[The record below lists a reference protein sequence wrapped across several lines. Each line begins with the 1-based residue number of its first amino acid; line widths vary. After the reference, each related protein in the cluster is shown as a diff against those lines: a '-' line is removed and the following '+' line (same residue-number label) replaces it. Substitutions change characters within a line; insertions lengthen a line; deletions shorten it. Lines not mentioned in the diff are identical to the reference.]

1 MTLEFLKNMLGP
13 SVTCGSY
20 GTPERRTCCVAM
32 ITSSKPLNSRT
43 SKTAKELEAAL
54 HKALQAHPECEGI
67 RVLKLTP
74 LENSHGIANWDAEFS
89 TPPGTV
95 ISADHKRVLIGVKQA
110 VQKHFDLAG
119 SG

>member
-1 MTLEFLKNMLGP
+1 
-13 SVTCGSY
+13 
-20 GTPERRTCCVAM
+20 M
-32 ITSSKPLNSRT
+32 ITNSKTVNDRA

-54 HKALQAHPECEGI
+54 HKALQAHPECQGI
-67 RVLKLTP
+67 KVLKLTL

-89 TPPGTV
+89 TPPGAV

>member
-1 MTLEFLKNMLGP
+1 
-13 SVTCGSY
+13 
-20 GTPERRTCCVAM
+20 M
-32 ITSSKPLNSRT
+32 ITSGNTVNGRA

-54 HKALQAHPECEGI
+54 HKALQAHPECQGI
-67 RVLKLTP
+67 KVLKLTL

-89 TPPGTV
+89 TPPGAV

>member
-1 MTLEFLKNMLGP
+1 
-13 SVTCGSY
+13 
-20 GTPERRTCCVAM
+20 M
-32 ITSSKPLNSRT
+32 ITNGKTLNSRA

-54 HKALQAHPECEGI
+54 HKALQAHPECQGI
-67 RVLKLTP
+67 RVLKLTL

-89 TPPGTV
+89 MPPGAV

>member
-1 MTLEFLKNMLGP
+1 
-13 SVTCGSY
+13 
-20 GTPERRTCCVAM
+20 M
-32 ITSSKPLNSRT
+32 ITNDKTTNGRA

-54 HKALQAHPECEGI
+54 HKALQAHPECQGI
-67 RVLKLTP
+67 RVLKLTL

-89 TPPGTV
+89 MPPGAV
-95 ISADHKRVLIGVKQA
+95 ISADDKRVLIGVKQA

>member
-1 MTLEFLKNMLGP
+1 MMVEFLKKQARSIRGDR
-13 SVTCGSY
+13 SY
-20 GTPERRTCCVAM
+20 GTPEHRACCVSM
-32 ITSSKPLNSRT
+32 MTGSKPLNGRT

-54 HKALQAHPECEGI
+54 HKALQAHPECHGI
-67 RVLKLTP
+67 RILKLTL
-74 LENSHGIANWDAEFS
+74 LENSQGIANWDAEFS

>member
-1 MTLEFLKNMLGP
+1 
-13 SVTCGSY
+13 
-20 GTPERRTCCVAM
+20 
-32 ITSSKPLNSRT
+32 
-43 SKTAKELEAAL
+43 
-54 HKALQAHPECEGI
+54 
-67 RVLKLTP
+67 VLKLTP

-119 SG
+119 SD

>member
-1 MTLEFLKNMLGP
+1 
-13 SVTCGSY
+13 
-20 GTPERRTCCVAM
+20 M
-32 ITSSKPLNSRT
+32 ITSGKPLNGRT

-67 RVLKLTP
+67 RVLKLTL
-74 LENSHGIANWDAEFS
+74 LENSQGIANWDAEFS

-119 SG
+119 SD

>member
-1 MTLEFLKNMLGP
+1 
-13 SVTCGSY
+13 
-20 GTPERRTCCVAM
+20 M
-32 ITSSKPLNSRT
+32 ITSGNTVNGRT

-54 HKALQAHPECEGI
+54 HKALQAHPECQGI
-67 RVLKLTP
+67 KVLKLTL

-89 TPPGTV
+89 TPPGAI

>member
-1 MTLEFLKNMLGP
+1 
-13 SVTCGSY
+13 
-20 GTPERRTCCVAM
+20 M
-32 ITSSKPLNSRT
+32 ITSGNTVNGRA
-43 SKTAKELEAAL
+43 SKTAEELEAAL
-54 HKALQAHPECEGI
+54 HKALQAHPECQGI
-67 RVLKLTP
+67 KVLKLTL

-89 TPPGTV
+89 TPPGAI